1 MQAATFPR
9 PTAVPT
15 TYSVPK
21 ARPEVALSKPAS
33 PPATTTPNPTPIPII
48 ATLDAP
54 TVTMQFE
61 ESIAYA
67 TWWKTAK
74 PTASTYLVPAVEP
87 EVASKPANPPA
98 TTTPNPTPIPI
109 IATLDT
115 PTVTM
120 QFEESIAYATSS
132 TLGDGLNFQTM
143 SAADMVAQLISLDES
158 LEVRNAAG
166 SFHLDKCAAQ
176 FTNGHALGN
185 LVEKYEDV
193 NGNWVARKQLD
204 ANGIPLLDANGD
216 YVYFH
221 TSTPIVPETGIILSS
236 GSPNDFNLNDA
247 DDTTTSFSGTGGD
260 SDLKG
265 TVDASNG
272 LDNVLFDACILQFEF
287 RCTNNAF
294 VPQISF
300 NYIWGSE
307 EYYEYVNSAFND
319 VFGFY
324 LNGVNIATLPQTE
337 TSSDVVSINNV
348 NFSTNGNYFNGNDPG
363 TGWEEPTML
372 NAPNSEVPYPQIE
385 ADGFTDTLMA
395 YGVPYE
401 DAGEWNI
408 IKLAVADVGDKILDS
423 WVLLE
428 GASFTCLDITEAP
441 SVSSVPTE
449 SKFYAC
455 LVAVG

>member
-1 MQAATFPR
+1 M
-9 PTAVPT
+9 
-15 TYSVPK
+15 
-21 ARPEVALSKPAS
+21 
-33 PPATTTPNPTPIPII
+33 NPTSGAKHCECMAPSTSSYRRLMASSDT
-48 ATLDAP
+48 AT
-54 TVTMQFE
+54 
-61 ESIAYA
+61 SS
-67 TWWKTAK
+67 
-74 PTASTYLVPAVEP
+74 ST
-87 EVASKPANPPA
+87 
-98 TTTPNPTPIPI
+98 
-109 IATLDT
+109 
-115 PTVTM
+115 
-120 QFEESIAYATSS
+120 TSS

-143 SAADMVAQLISLDES
+143 NAADMVAQLISLDES

-166 SFHLDKCAAQ
+166 SSHLDKCAAQ

-307 EYYEYVNSAFND
+307 EYYEYVNSVFND

-337 TSSDVVSINNV
+337 TSSSIVSINNV
-348 NFSTNGNYFNGNDPG
+348 NYNTNGNYFNGNDPG
-363 TGWEEPTML
+363 TGSKLEAP

-395 YGVPYE
+395 YGVPYG
-401 DAGEWNI
+401 DAGEWNL

-455 LVAVG
+455 LVAVGRAG